1 MLLHL
6 VHVRADATRNRTRI
20 LDAARLLVA
29 RQGPDVPMEAIA
41 AEAGVAVGTL
51 YRHHPTK
58 AALLHAVLTD
68 SAEHLAVDAEAGV
81 AAVRGG
87 AAAGEELARLFR
99 RYAAHYATDRAVK
112 AAAAVLGE
120 PVPGDPASYPDGGP
134 QRRAAGAI
142 EELLA
147 LCRDAGDVRDDV
159 TLADLV
165 LLLGALPGPEVGAQA
180 RHRFVELVVA
190 GLRAPRP

>member
-1 MLLHL
+1 MLHL
-6 VHVRADATRNRTRI
+6 VHVRADATRNRARI
-20 LDAARLLVA
+20 LDAARALVA
-29 RQGPDVPMEAIA
+29 RQGPEVPMEAIA

-68 SAEHLAVDAEAGV
+68 SAEHLAVDAEA
-81 AAVRGG
+81 ALAQVRAG

-120 PVPGDPASYPDGGP
+120 PVVDDPSAFPDGGP
-134 QRRAAGAI
+134 QARAARAVD
-142 EELLA
+142 ELLV
-147 LCRDAGDVRDDV
+147 LSRQAGHVRDDV
-159 TLADLV
+159 TLADLA
-165 LLLGALPGPEVGAQA
+165 LLLGALPGPEVGNEA
-180 RHRFVELVVA
+180 RSRFVEIVLA
-190 GLRAPRP
+190 GIRAPNG